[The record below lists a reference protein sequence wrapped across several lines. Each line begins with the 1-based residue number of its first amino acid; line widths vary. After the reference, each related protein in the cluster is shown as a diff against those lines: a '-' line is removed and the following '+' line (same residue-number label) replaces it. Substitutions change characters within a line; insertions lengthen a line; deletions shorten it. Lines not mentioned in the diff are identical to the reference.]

1 MTPGDGDLRARKDAA
16 PCSRRLPRPP
26 APRSDPAGSA
36 RHRGEAGAGPRS
48 CTSRTGPA
56 AERAPRPPVPLC
68 APPPAASRFLLL
80 AQRKRRHV
88 GAGAAGRAQ
97 PGRHYRRFPVRGLGM
112 GVSWCVPPLSPHTPP
127 SPAGQ
132 ASRESQALFLARA
145 LPTAGTPAGQDA
157 LTQPGS
163 PAPPSPHP
171 GDTGDTA
178 PDPRLP
184 PGPPGHPARSS
195 PPSRGAPALG
205 SPQRPPPGFPDG
217 TGRSDPLWCPGQPP
231 GSGAGTPVQRGG
243 PGARAEGGA
252 LRPA

>member
-1 MTPGDGDLRARKDAA
+1 MTPGDGDLRSRKDAA

-48 CTSRTGPA
+48 CSSRTGPA
-56 AERAPRPPVPLC
+56 AERAPRPPVPLR

-112 GVSWCVPPLSPHTPP
+112 VCPGVSPPSPHPP
-127 SPAGQ
+127 PPPAGQ

-157 LTQPGS
+157 LTQPRQPRAALAAPCPRRGHRGHRTRPTAAPGS
-163 PAPPSPHP
+163 PRAPCPQQPSKQGCPCP
-171 GDTGDTA
+171 GESPETPPRVSRWDGA
-178 PDPRLP
+178 FGPAVVPRAAPRL
-184 PGPPGHPARSS
+184 
-195 PPSRGAPALG
+195 RGW
-205 SPQRPPPGFPDG
+205 
-217 TGRSDPLWCPGQPP
+217 DPH
-231 GSGAGTPVQRGG
+231 T
-243 PGARAEGGA
+243 EGGA
-252 LRPA
+252 GCGG

>member
-112 GVSWCVPPLSPHTPP
+112 VCPGVSPPSPHPP
-127 SPAGQ
+127 PPPAGQ

-157 LTQPGS
+157 LTQPRQPRAALATPWGHRGHCTQPTAAPGS
-163 PAPPSPHP
+163 PRAPCPQQPSKQGCPCP
-171 GDTGDTA
+171 GES
-178 PDPRLP
+178 PRT
-184 PGPPGHPARSS
+184 
-195 PPSRGAPALG
+195 
-205 SPQRPPPGFPDG
+205 PPGFPDG
-217 TGRSDPLWCPGQPP
+217 MGRSDPLWCPAQPP
-231 GSGAGTPVQRGG
+231 GSGAGTPVQSGG
-243 PGARAEGGA
+243 PGAGAEGGA